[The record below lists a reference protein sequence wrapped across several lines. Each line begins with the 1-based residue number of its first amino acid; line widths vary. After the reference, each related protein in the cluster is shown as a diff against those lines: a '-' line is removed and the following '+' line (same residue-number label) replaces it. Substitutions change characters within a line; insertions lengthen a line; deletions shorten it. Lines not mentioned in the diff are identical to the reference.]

1 MKLITIAAGRGTRVQ
16 YGSYTPKALVSVG
29 GKTLLEWSID
39 SFHAIRSQGLVK
51 TEDLVFV
58 FLKEDF
64 EGFGVQDRL
73 VELFGEDIKLV
84 VLDELTAGPAETVK
98 FAIEKLIE
106 DKHLLGEETVIIN
119 DCDHF
124 FRSGSMIRTI
134 EKIST
139 KKRQIVLHEARKD
152 ESDLSWCF
160 VQRDADK
167 IKGVVEKP
175 TELSS
180 GSLDTSV
187 GIVGVYIFSQAQ
199 LFLDLFELAIAN
211 PAEGEVYISQ
221 LVNLAINLSTDQEV
235 DVARVQD
242 FVPLGSRAQISKALN
257 GNLLSSQFKEPASIF
272 IDLDGTLI
280 RHDVSRS
287 LGSGEYGILKELT
300 PSPIMQLNKLYL
312 DGNKIVITS
321 ARHES
326 SRNSLE
332 RSLSAI
338 GIMYDQLIM
347 GLSGGPRVLVN
358 DSKPSLP
365 GFMTAWSINT
375 ARDESAM
382 DQLENLAE
390 TFTNIKLIERF
401 PSESGETTIL
411 LESNNRKIIRKISQS
426 TEVSRELIS
435 YQTSWLR
442 AVREFIPEMIPKV
455 LASQS
460 NFENSFAWYDMEFI
474 ENLSPLGEHI
484 FNSNKKESKVT
495 IERLLSGLEVIYDKF
510 ESKSKADMSSLLDVI
525 EHKAIPGIE
534 RGISQLG
541 LNVESE
547 EFPLTVNGEIVKNV
561 LTEVKAYL
569 TRNNEKL
576 VDLLKS
582 ERFNP
587 TLIHGDPT
595 LSNIVMSGVGQIF
608 LLDPIGSRVHPD
620 FNHITQGLGRSNPIY
635 DHSRIRLSL
644 LDEYERW
651 NADLTLK
658 GDSETELLSFNKH
671 NLTDNLYGH
680 FDSIWDRNNPI
691 TNVIV
696 KDLVHFTTLA
706 RILPYKAC
714 SKRKEAIYLLHLLS
728 KEWMKIRV
736 CFT

>member
-1 MKLITIAAGRGTRVQ
+1 MKIITIAAGRGTRVQ
-16 YGSYTPKALVSVG
+16 TGSYTPKALVSVG

-39 SFHAIRSQGLVK
+39 SFHAIRSQGFVK

-73 VELFGEDIKLV
+73 VELFGEGIKVV
-84 VLDELTAGPAETVK
+84 VLDELTDGPAETVK
-98 FAIEKLIE
+98 FAIEKLIQ
-106 DKHLLGEETVIIN
+106 DKHLSEEETVIIN
-119 DCDHF
+119 DCDHY

-139 KKRQIVLHEARKD
+139 TKRQIILHEARKD
-152 ESDLSWCF
+152 ESDLSWSF
-160 VQRDADK
+160 VQRKSNK
-167 IKGVVEKP
+167 IIGVVEKP
-175 TELSS
+175 TESSS

-187 GIVGVYIFSQAQ
+187 GVIGVYIFSQAQ
-199 LFLDLFELAIAN
+199 FFLDLFELAFAN

-221 LVNLAINLSTDQEV
+221 LVNLAINLSTDHDV
-235 DVARVQD
+235 VVARVQD
-242 FVPLGSRAQISKALN
+242 FVPLGSRVQISKALN
-257 GNLLSSQFKEPASIF
+257 ENLLSSQYKEPASIF

-280 RHDVSRS
+280 RHDGSRS

-312 DGNKIVITS
+312 DGNKIVITT

-326 SRNSLE
+326 NRNSLE
-332 RSLSAI
+332 SSLSAI

-382 DQLENLAE
+382 DQLENLTD
-390 TFTNIKLIERF
+390 TFNNMKLIERF

-411 LESNNRKIIRKISQS
+411 LESKDRKIIRKISQA
-426 TEVSRELIS
+426 TEASRELIS

-442 AVREFIPEMIPKV
+442 AVREFTPEMIPEV

-460 NFENSFAWYDMEFI
+460 NLGNSFAWYDMEFI
-474 ENLSPLGEHI
+474 ENLRPLGEYI
-484 FNSNKKESKVT
+484 FNSDKKESKLT

-510 ESKSKADMSSLLDVI
+510 ETKSKADMSDLLDVI
-525 EHKAIPGIE
+525 ERKAIPGIE

-541 LNVESE
+541 FNLDTE
-547 EFPLTVNGEIVKNV
+547 EFPLIVNGERVQNV
-561 LTEVKAYL
+561 LTDVKVHL
-569 TRNNEKL
+569 SRNNRKL

-595 LSNIVMSGVGQIF
+595 LSNIVMGGVGQIF

-620 FNHITQGLGRSNPIY
+620 FNHIAQGLGRSNPIY

-651 NADLTLK
+651 NAELTLT
-658 GDSETELLSFNKH
+658 GDSETNLLGFNKH
-671 NLTDNLYGH
+671 KLTDDLYGH

-696 KDLVHFTTLA
+696 KDIVYFTTLA
-706 RILPYKAC
+706 RILPYKAR
-714 SKRKEAIYLLHLLS
+714 SKRREAIYILHLLS
-728 KEWMKIRV
+728 KEWTKIRV
-736 CFT
+736 CFS